1 MFYEIGVPKNFAKLQ
16 KTPGQLLLEHIK
28 CTRKDDMSNR
38 KVPVLEHGL
47 LLGIGCIGRT
57 RHLASCNSFT
67 RDVNEML
74 SNIRTPLSPSLTSRQ
89 EQLFHRTPTSGC
101 FRQ

>member
-38 KVPVLEHGL
+38 KVPVLEHGF
-47 LLGIGCIGRT
+47 LLGIGCIGRP

-67 RDVNEML
+67 RDVKEML